1 MSGWLLDFLY
11 LGSHEGRSVTRGHQ
25 QAVVGSELFGETK
38 VTYPDAFWEPAVI
51 HVADIARLQVSMHDL
66 EGTNGTQG
74 VLGSVEVLYSGTTP
88 EDKGIIHDK

>member
-1 MSGWLLDFLY
+1 MDWSLEISGWLLDFTY

-66 EGTNGTQG
+66 EGDKRDAGSAG
-74 VLGSVEVLYSGTTP
+74 ISGSVA
-88 EDKGIIHDK
+88 